1 MLRRRH
7 IGGPN
12 EGGPMTDTPF
22 VIGADANCTDGP
34 CGRLIRVVVNPVN
47 RTITHLVVGPKH
59 EHGHAVDRL
68 VPVDLA
74 EVTAEG
80 ILLSCTR
87 TDFDKLDQAEETHFV
102 LGAEH
107 PGYERDQV
115 LSLPYRGLSGVWTQ
129 GQGWDTG
136 GGHGPRGRTVTYDS
150 VPLGE
155 VQVHRGEHVHA
166 TDGEIGRVEGL
177 VTDADGHQVTH
188 VLLQEGHLWGRKEV
202 SIPIGAVTGVEAGI
216 RLNLSKQE
224 VEALPPVAIDHTG
237 S

>member
-1 MLRRRH
+1 
-7 IGGPN
+7 
-12 EGGPMTDTPF
+12 MTETPF
-22 VIGADANCTDGP
+22 VIGADASCTDGP

-59 EHGHAVDRL
+59 EHGQAVDRL
-68 VPVDLA
+68 VPVNLA
-74 EVTAEG
+74 SVTADG
-80 ILLSCTR
+80 ILLSR
-87 TDFDKLDQAEETHFV
+87 TKAEFDKLDPAEETHFV
-102 LGAEH
+102 VGTRH
-107 PGYERDQV
+107 PGYEEHQV
-115 LSLPYRGLSGVWTQ
+115 FSLPYRGLGGVWTE

-136 GGHGPRGRTVTYDS
+136 GNHGARRQTVTYDS

-177 VTDADGHQVTH
+177 VTDSDGQRVTH

-202 SIPIGAVTGVEAGI
+202 AIPISAVTGVETGI
-216 RLNLSKQE
+216 LLNLSKQE
-224 VEALPPVAIDHTG
+224 VEDLPPVAIHHAD

>member
-1 MLRRRH
+1 
-7 IGGPN
+7 
-12 EGGPMTDTPF
+12 MTETPF
-22 VIGADANCTDGP
+22 VIGADASCTDGP

-59 EHGHAVDRL
+59 EHGHAIDRL

-74 EVTAEG
+74 KVTADG
-80 ILLSCTR
+80 ILLSR
-87 TDFDKLDQAEETHFV
+87 TKAEFDNLDPAEETHFV
-102 LGAEH
+102 VGTGH
-107 PGYERDQV
+107 PGYEEHQV
-115 LSLPYRGLSGVWTQ
+115 FSLPYRGLGGVWTE

-136 GGHGPRGRTVTYDS
+136 GAHGPRRQTVTYDS

-177 VTDADGHQVTH
+177 VTDPDGHEVTH
-188 VLLQEGHLWGRKEV
+188 VLLQQGHLWGRKQV
-202 SIPIGAVTGVEAGI
+202 AIPITAVTGVEAGI
-216 RLNLSKQE
+216 LLNLSQQE
-224 VEALPPVAIDHTG
+224 VEDLPPVAIDHAD

>member
-1 MLRRRH
+1 MAQ
-7 IGGPN
+7 
-12 EGGPMTDTPF
+12 TPF
-22 VIGADANCTDGP
+22 VIGADASCTDGP

-59 EHGHAVDRL
+59 EHGLAVDRL

-74 EVTAEG
+74 EVTAG
-80 ILLSCTR
+80 DIQLSCTKAE
-87 TDFDKLDQAEETHFV
+87 FDKLDPAEETHFV
-102 LGAEH
+102 LGTEH
-107 PGYERDQV
+107 PGYEQDQV
-115 LSLPYRGLSGVWTQ
+115 LSLPYRGLSGVWTE

-136 GGHGPRGRTVTYDS
+136 GSHGPRRQTVTYDS

-177 VTDADGHQVTH
+177 VTEPDGHRVTH

-202 SIPIGAVTGVEAGI
+202 AIPISAVTGVEAGI
-216 RLNLSKQE
+216 MLNLSQRE
-224 VEALPPVAIDHTG
+224 VEQLPPVAINDAAG
-237 S
+237 RP